1 MRRAISQVSFLRSFA
16 SLNENLTWSNTK
28 WYWQRIAQENL
39 VKNNIL
45 KSMNSSSLEEK
56 KDDDVKKGQNDELN
70 QVYSELFGDTI
81 QKAKPSKAQS
91 AKIKKVMEEFANGT
105 LTSSDGKKVTDKK
118 QALAIAYS
126 EAGVDGE

>member
-1 MRRAISQVSFLRSFA
+1 MDVFQKVKA
-16 SLNENLTWSNTK
+16 
-28 WYWQRIAQENL
+28 QRIAQENL

-45 KSMNSSSLEEK
+45 KSMNSSILEEK
-56 KDDDVKKGQNDELN
+56 KDDVEKGQDDELN

-81 QKAKPSKAQS
+81 QKAKPLKAQS

>member
-1 MRRAISQVSFLRSFA
+1 MDVFQKVKA
-16 SLNENLTWSNTK
+16 
-28 WYWQRIAQENL
+28 QRIAQENL

-91 AKIKKVMEEFANGT
+91 AKIKKVMEEFANGK

-126 EAGVDGE
+126 EAGGDGE

>member
-1 MRRAISQVSFLRSFA
+1 MDVFQKVKA
-16 SLNENLTWSNTK
+16 
-28 WYWQRIAQENL
+28 QRIAQENL

-56 KDDDVKKGQNDELN
+56 KNDDVKKGQNDELN

-81 QKAKPSKAQS
+81 QKAKPSKSQS

>member
-1 MRRAISQVSFLRSFA
+1 MDVFQKVKA
-16 SLNENLTWSNTK
+16 
-28 WYWQRIAQENL
+28 QRIAQENL

-45 KSMNSSSLEEK
+45 KSMNSSSLEENK
-56 KDDDVKKGQNDELN
+56 NDDVKKGQNDELN
-70 QVYSELFGDTI
+70 QVYSELFGTI
-81 QKAKPSKAQS
+81 QKAKPSKAQN